1 MECQF
6 CEKILSN
13 IYSLKNH
20 QKTAK
25 FCLQKQGKINEINFE
40 CECCYKKFT
49 TKDNLNTHTKIC
61 KERIKEEN
69 NKEKECH
76 LTLEKIK
83 KEYKLELDNKEKE
96 CHSTL
101 EKIKKEYKL
110 ELDNKEKEYNSN
122 LEKIKKEYKLE
133 IDKIKDEYK
142 LELDKTKE
150 KLFRLEG
157 KLSILENNKECLYD
171 IAKQPKITNTN
182 NNNKILSIT
191 SHMDFNNTEHVKKLI
206 EEKYDTKYLFQGQKG
221 VAQFAVDYILK
232 DDNGELRYVC
242 TDPSRQIFK
251 YKDSE
256 GFIKK
261 DVEAKK
267 LTGFLVNSGIQEKT
281 HNVAIDFWTD
291 DDGEING
298 EKCSSLLE
306 PAQSVKNI
314 NTDNTVFKKE
324 LVNII
329 CI

>member
-6 CEKILSN
+6 CGKTLSS
-13 IYSLKNH
+13 IYSLKTH

-25 FCLQKQGKINEINFE
+25 SCLQIQGKINETNFN
-40 CECCYKKFT
+40 CDFCLKNFT
-49 TKDNLNTHTKIC
+49 TKDNLYKHYKIC
-61 KERIKEEN
+61 KQKEENEDENLKLEIEKYRKEINEIKEEHI
-69 NKEKECH
+69 KEIN
-76 LTLEKIK
+76 KIK
-83 KEYKLELDNKEKE
+83 ENHKKEINKIKEEYKKE
-96 CHSTL
+96 
-101 EKIKKEYKL
+101 
-110 ELDNKEKEYNSN
+110 N
-122 LEKIKKEYKLE
+122 
-133 IDKIKDEYK
+133 DKIKEN
-142 LELDKTKE
+142 
-150 KLFRLEG
+150 LFRLEG

-182 NNNKILSIT
+182 TNTNNNKILSIT
-191 SHMDFNNTEHVKKLI
+191 SHLDFNNTEHVKKLI

-232 DDNGELRYVC
+232 DDTGQLKYVC

-281 HNVAIDFWTD
+281 HTVAIDFWTE

-298 EKCSSLLE
+298 DKCSSLLE

-314 NTDNTVFKKE
+314 DTDNTVFKKE

-329 CI
+329 SI

>member
-1 MECQF
+1 MECEF
-6 CEKILSN
+6 CQKILST

-25 FCLQKQGKINEINFE
+25 SCLQKQGKISELTFD
-40 CECCYKKFT
+40 CEFCFKNFT
-49 TKDNLNTHTKIC
+49 TKDNLNSHYKKC
-61 KERIKEEN
+61 KEKIQKENIKGIDLEHKLE
-69 NKEKECH
+69 
-76 LTLEKIK
+76 LEKIK
-83 KEYKLELDNKEKE
+83 EE
-96 CHSTL
+96 H
-101 EKIKKEYKL
+101 
-110 ELDNKEKEYNSN
+110 
-122 LEKIKKEYKLE
+122 KLE
-133 IDKIKDEYK
+133 IDKIKKEHK
-142 LELDKTKE
+142 EEVDKIKE

-157 KLSILENNKECLYD
+157 KISILENNKDCLFE
-171 IAKQPKITNTN
+171 IAKQPKIANTNTN

-191 SHMDFNNTEHVKKLI
+191 SHMDFNNTEHVKKII
-206 EEKYDTKYLFQGQKG
+206 EEKYNTKYLFQGQKG

-291 DDGEING
+291 EDGQVNG

-306 PAQSVKNI
+306 TAQSVKNI
-314 NTDNTVFKKE
+314 NTDNAVFKKE